1 MHTQVEAFCASAAA
15 VTIGEFYQFAV
26 IGRGY
31 ERPEFWAQEE
41 YALFAGKGQV
51 NSSAQTNQ

>member
-1 MHTQVEAFCASAAA
+1 VEAFRASAAA
-15 VTIGEFYQFAV
+15 VSIGEFYQFAV

-31 ERPEFWAQEE
+31 ERPEYWAPED

-51 NSSAQTNQ
+51 RRRLSVRV